1 MYTVKDLLDTSYVN
15 LILGV
20 QDGAI
25 NKWEASR
32 KSISLFQISTS
43 RSESLSR
50 VITLTS
56 LVCSYFELDIELDA
70 MRKHLLIKQEA
81 E

>member
-32 KSISLFQISTS
+32 NPYRSFKFQLRGQNPCPGSL
-43 RSESLSR
+43 R
-50 VITLTS
+50 
-56 LVCSYFELDIELDA
+56 
-70 MRKHLLIKQEA
+70 
-81 E
+81 